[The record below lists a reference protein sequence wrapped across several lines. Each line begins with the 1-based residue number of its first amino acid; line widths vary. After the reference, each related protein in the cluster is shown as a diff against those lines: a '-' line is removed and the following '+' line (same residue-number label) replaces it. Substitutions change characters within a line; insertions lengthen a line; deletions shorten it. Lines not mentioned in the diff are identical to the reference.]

1 MMANMTPELLMLTLS
16 VVLGF
21 VHIIS
26 GAIARTAQ
34 YGSKWNVGPRDAE
47 MPPLNPVPGR
57 LQRASLNFFETFPL
71 FAVLVLIADA
81 VNRHGPLTVWG
92 SELYF
97 VCRVIYLPLYAFGI
111 PVVRTVVWSAASLGI
126 FMVLIALF

>member
-1 MMANMTPELLMLTLS
+1 MTNMTPELLMLTLS

-21 VHIIS
+21 VHIIAS
-26 GAIARTAQ
+26 ALATTAQ
-34 YGSKWNVGPRDAE
+34 HGSKWNLSARDAE
-47 MPPLNPVPGR
+47 MPPLKAVAGR
-57 LQRASLNFFETFPL
+57 LQRASHNFFETFPL

-97 VCRVIYLPLYAFGI
+97 VCRLIYLPLYAFGI
-111 PVVRTVVWSAASLGI
+111 PVARSVVWTAASLGI
-126 FMVLIALF
+126 FMVFFALF

>member
-1 MMANMTPELLMLTLS
+1 MGNMTPELLMLTLS

-21 VHIIS
+21 VHIFA

-34 YGSKWNVGPRDAE
+34 YGSKWNVGARDGE
-47 MPPLNPVPGR
+47 MQRLNPVAGR
-57 LQRASLNFFETFPL
+57 LQRASQNFFETFPL

-81 VNRHGPLTVWG
+81 VNRHGLLTVWG

-111 PVVRTVVWSAASLGI
+111 PVVRTVVWTAASLGI
-126 FMVLIALF
+126 FMILIALF